1 MRVRE
6 LLPLST
12 CAVCRQ
18 RSTQGLLDCQA
29 SLGCSIL
36 SRSSLRIWDAV
47 LFGFRKLPCKLFWA
61 FCKRPLRTGSSRCQ
75 ECQRRLHL
83 QLERS
88 TTRRHELA
96 LSDRKQ
102 TKPRITET
110 GRGTHL
116 RVVSCSGL
124 PLTNN
129 MLNFCINFSGSG
141 LPIPG
146 SNELK

>member
-1 MRVRE
+1 MMRVRE

-102 TKPRITET
+102 TKPRCF
-110 GRGTHL
+110 G
-116 RVVSCSGL
+116 CSG
-124 PLTNN
+124 PNRARAAA
-129 MLNFCINFSGSG
+129 INKAFSRYAVTIGRPRTPPS
-141 LPIPG
+141 IIRIR
-146 SNELK
+146 